1 MGEAGLSSKPGDDQ
15 LQSAEGIWVFAYGSL
30 IWRPDFQPAESR
42 MARLAGWHRAM
53 CILSTVYR
61 GTPSRPG
68 LVLGLDRGGS
78 CRGRALRVGG
88 AEWPTIKA
96 MLDARELVTG
106 VYRPRFLPVR
116 LDDGR
121 RVAAYAFVCDRA
133 HSQYWRGGRDE
144 AVRLI
149 RQGRGSGGR
158 ARDYLASTVEHLA
171 ALGIADRSLRTLLSH
186 VDGDAGCCSMGK
198 PK

>member
-1 MGEAGLSSKPGDDQ
+1 MNLSSKPCGDRAQPD
-15 LQSAEGIWVFAYGSL
+15 EGTWVFAYGSL
-30 IWRPDFQPAESR
+30 IWRPDFVAAETR

-61 GTPSRPG
+61 GTPDCPG

-78 CRGRALRVGG
+78 CRGRALLVAA
-88 AEWPTIKA
+88 AEWPAVKA

-106 VYRPRFLPVR
+106 VYHPRFLPVR

-121 RVAAYAFVCDRA
+121 RVVAYAYVCDRG
-133 HSQYWRGGRDE
+133 HTQYWAGAAAD

-149 RQGRGSGGR
+149 RQGQGAAGR

-171 ALGIADRSLRTLLSH
+171 ALGIADRALHRLLAH
-186 VDGDAGCCSMGK
+186 VDDDDVGGGECK

>member
-1 MGEAGLSSKPGDDQ
+1 
-15 LQSAEGIWVFAYGSL
+15 
-30 IWRPDFQPAESR
+30 

-61 GTPSRPG
+61 GTPASPG

-78 CRGRALRVGG
+78 CLGRALRVEAGD
-88 AEWPTIKA
+88 WPDIKA
-96 MLDARELVTG
+96 RLDSRELITG
-106 VYRPRFLPVR
+106 VYRARFLPVR

-121 RVAAYAFVCDRA
+121 RVPAYAYVCDRT
-133 HSQYWRGGRDE
+133 HRQYWRGSRDE

-149 RQGRGSGGR
+149 RQGLGSGGR

-171 ALGIADRSLRTLLSH
+171 ALGIADRSLGALLSH
-186 VDGDAGCCSMGK
+186 VDDGEGV
-198 PK
+198 